1 MYDSIIIG
9 SGAAGSTVARRLAET
24 GERKVLVLEKRPHI
38 GGNCY
43 DRVDDYGILIHQ
55 YGPHIFHTSEEDV
68 FRFLSEF
75 TDWYLFGHEVAANVH
90 EKLLPIPFNLNTLYR
105 LCV

>member
-9 SGAAGSTVARRLAET
+9 SGAAGSYVERKVAEA
-24 GERKVLVLEKRPHI
+24 GEKVLVLEKRPHI

-43 DRVDDYGILIHQ
+43 DRLDAYGILIHE
-55 YGPHIFHTSEEDV
+55 YGPHIFHTNEEDV

-75 TDWYLFGHEVAANVH
+75 TDWHLFGHEVDRKSV
-90 EKLLPIPFNLNTLYR
+90 
-105 LCV
+105 V